1 MCCTVKFWAT
11 CTPRPWLKCVKIQ
24 YRQHDVGM
32 RLTET
37 SDTVCTVYCSMLV
50 CKYLTTWHCTIDVKL
65 EMTHNIRNGEFSVT
79 VAKKKLKIQSIKKM
93 QKWHITKY
101 VFLSRLSTHRDGSNM
116 LLSRQRPLRGARW
129 EVVCHCCYLISVC
142 RFREMNIPN
151 FSRIICKISIQ
162 ITYWYVK
169 CVPKKKTILKTK
181 TRWLGQKFEGIIL
194 KLLHLY
200 MIYSCMMKRM
210 TGCFSFCFSTIG
222 KFHDFTS

>member
-1 MCCTVKFWAT
+1 
-11 CTPRPWLKCVKIQ
+11 
-24 YRQHDVGM
+24 
-32 RLTET
+32 
-37 SDTVCTVYCSMLV
+37 MLV

-169 CVPKKKTILKTK
+169 CIPKKKNNIENKNKVIRSKIWKEL
-181 TRWLGQKFEGIIL
+181 FL
-194 KLLHLY
+194 KLLHLH

-210 TGCFSFCFSTIG
+210 TGCFSFFFLRLANFMTLQV
-222 KFHDFTS
+222 KKLATLYRFRDL